1 MAVTLDEATIVGGF
15 AVVMGLLEIIKSL
28 IKKFVGSDRE
38 ERVIKSL
45 SKIAE
50 HQEKTTTNL
59 AVMATASSARHEA
72 IRDRLD
78 NIERNTA

>member
-1 MAVTLDEATIVGGF
+1 MAVTLDETTIVGGF
-15 AVVMGLLEIIKSL
+15 AVVMGLIEIVKSL

-59 AVMATASSARHEA
+59 AVMATASTERHKTNVA
-72 IRDRLD
+72 TLDR
-78 NIERNTA
+78 IERSVS